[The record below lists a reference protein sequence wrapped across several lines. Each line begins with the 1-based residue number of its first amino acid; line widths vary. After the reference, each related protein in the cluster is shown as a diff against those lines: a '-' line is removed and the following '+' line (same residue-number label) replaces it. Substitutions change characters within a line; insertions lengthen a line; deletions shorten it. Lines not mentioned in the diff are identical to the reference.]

1 MIEHYQKLLCSMDT
15 EQWKTIKEFPSYQ
28 VSNMGNVR
36 NAKTHNILKPI
47 AGNRYPRVC
56 LYSKG
61 KKKYLSIHRLVI
73 SYFVENKYPKLM
85 PYVNHVDENKHNNRA
100 DNLEWC
106 TAKYNYNWSKD
117 SAIRGAIQSAK
128 DKGKTKAIV
137 VYNIFSGRAIL
148 YDSTREAGRSLNIFS
163 GNMTPV
169 LRHKGNHVLMK
180 KKYMLFYKD
189 DWTYQTL
196 KDNFSIMEK
205 EFRIPRRIVALD
217 MTTDKEYYFRSMR
230 QAEKEL
236 GFPHQAISRCLK
248 DGQLSTHGYKFKW
261 DNSVKKPKLPDKLPE
276 LTVYKKN

>member
-1 MIEHYQKLLCSMDT
+1 MNT
-15 EQWKTIKEFPSYQ
+15 EQWKTIKEFPNYQ

-36 NAKTHNILKPI
+36 NSKTGQVLKPLSS
-47 AGNRYPRVC
+47 GNKNYYRVW
-56 LYSKG
+56 LYATG
-61 KKKYLSIHRLVI
+61 KKQMVSIHRLVI
-73 SYFVENKYPKLM
+73 NYFVDNKYPMLM
-85 PYVNHVDENKHNNRA
+85 PYVNHIDENKHNNRA

-117 SAIRGAIQSAK
+117 SAIKGAIKSAK
-128 DKGKTKAIV
+128 DRGKTKAIV

-148 YDSTREAGRSLNIFS
+148 YDSTREAERSLHIFS